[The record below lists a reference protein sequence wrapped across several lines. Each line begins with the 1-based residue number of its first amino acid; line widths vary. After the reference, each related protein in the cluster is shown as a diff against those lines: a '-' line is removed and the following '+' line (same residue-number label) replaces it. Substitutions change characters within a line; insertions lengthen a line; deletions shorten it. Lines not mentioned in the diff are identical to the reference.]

1 MPFFLVT
8 HTSLVEAENEEAAA
22 GKAVAVIRGGG
33 QMTVTVKSDEA
44 TTRQVVVEGITA
56 EFVLPPKG
64 ISDDKQASPL
74 GAQNAETKERPA
86 PSDNLSKKKGS
97 FGGLSV
103 FLVPFLAGSLLT
115 GVIARL
121 VH

>member
-1 MPFFLVT
+1 MPFFLVS
-8 HTSLVEAENEEAAA
+8 HTSLVEAENEEVAA

-44 TTRQVVVEGITA
+44 TTRQVVVEGITP
-56 EFVLPPKG
+56 EFELPSKE
-64 ISDDKQASPL
+64 ISDNQKLAPL
-74 GAQNAETKERPA
+74 GAQDGEANERPA
-86 PSDNLSKKKGS
+86 PLDKLSKKNRS
-97 FGGLSV
+97 FGSLSV
-103 FLVPFLAGSLLT
+103 FLVPLLAGSVLT